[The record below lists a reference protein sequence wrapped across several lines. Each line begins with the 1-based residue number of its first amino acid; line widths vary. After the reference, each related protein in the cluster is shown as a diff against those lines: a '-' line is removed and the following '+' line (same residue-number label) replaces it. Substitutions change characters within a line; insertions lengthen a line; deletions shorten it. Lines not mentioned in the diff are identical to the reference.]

1 MGLPEVVAV
10 VVVGCSGEVVEVLDW
25 AWVLEQVVFLVVVL
39 VVVALVV
46 ESWGMHVFII
56 YVHPRVPRRGCP
68 RNRRHRPVGKHIVIW
83 IFFCIISSE
92 FFSLFFSGSSSPR
105 WYRKYSRYDF

>member
-10 VVVGCSGEVVEVLDW
+10 VVVGCSGEVVEVLAW
-25 AWVLEQVVFLVVVL
+25 AGVLEQVVFLVVVL

-46 ESWGMHVFII
+46 ESWAGMSSSSMSIHVFQGEA
-56 YVHPRVPRRGCP
+56 VHGT
-68 RNRRHRPVGKHIVIW
+68 GDIDQSGS
-83 IFFCIISSE
+83 ISSFRFPFVFFASD

-105 WYRKYSRYDF
+105 WYRK